1 MDTGNFQIQLKAIFN
16 YSGGKPGPIRLDL
29 FGSRLKR
36 KALKFKDAFS
46 CFYRKLPSIVQFKFE
61 MRFECE
67 RGRLRMLRL
76 RFLVFMDNYLLQ
88 YSSNLKCVSDVDA

>member
-16 YSGGKPGPIRLDL
+16 FSDGKPGPIRLDL

-61 MRFECE
+61 MRVEC
-67 RGRLRMLRL
+67 GRLRMLRM
-76 RFLVFMDNYLLQ
+76 RFHVFMDNYLLQ
-88 YSSNLKCVSDVDA
+88 YSSNLKCVSGVDA